1 MFPTITSDR
10 VTGDVNLTAG
20 VSLGDDRQPAQD
32 KCALCSLPRSQHGV
46 QFIHRFIDPG
56 RPIATFRADAC

>member
-10 VTGDVNLTAG
+10 VTGDVNIAVG
-20 VSLGDDRQPAQD
+20 VSLGDDSQPDQA

-56 RPIATFRADAC
+56 RPIATM